1 MRHAG
6 TLIALCSWM
15 RVRIEAR
22 RVENDVTL
30 VTIAGRLAAAN
41 VRELHDL
48 CACFE
53 GALVLDLSDLISAD
67 AQGVEALREL
77 EDRGA
82 ELRNVSPFI
91 RLLKNGDPAGDHPP
105 SDP

>member
-1 MRHAG
+1 
-6 TLIALCSWM
+6 M

-48 CACFE
+48 CECFE
-53 GALVLDLSDLISAD
+53 GTLVLDLSDLVSAD
-67 AQGVEALREL
+67 AQGLEALREL

-91 RLLKNGDPAGDHPP
+91 RLLKDGKRPPDP
-105 SDP
+105 